1 MHNTNVDI
9 PIKLLSNLAKPP
21 TQGTQFSAGYD
32 LYAAEEVTV
41 PRFGRK
47 LIKTNVSMAIPMNHY
62 GRIAPRSGLAYKNGI
77 DILAGVIDS
86 DYRGDIGVILYNTD
100 SNSDF
105 EVKIGDKIAQII
117 IEHCSSINFVK
128 TETLPITKRGEGGY
142 GHTG

>member
-1 MHNTNVDI
+1 VDI

-32 LYAAEEVTV
+32 LYSAEYVV
-41 PRFGRK
+41 LPKLGRK

-86 DYRGDIGVILYNTD
+86 DYRGDIGIILYNTD
-100 SNSDF
+100 KDSDF

-117 IEHCSSINFVK
+117 IEHCSSVNFIK
-128 TETLPITKRGEGGY
+128 TENLPITKRGEGGY